1 MRTRAIVFAVLCGTV
16 LTLLFVCIDLVA
28 ASFIVFDWGGAD
40 PFTGESGNSVAWW
53 AVPAWLAV
61 TIVLIVADVF
71 AVRHVD
77 RRA

>member
-1 MRTRAIVFAVLCGTV
+1 MRTRAIVLAVLCGTV
-16 LTLLFVCIDLVA
+16 LTLLFCIDLVA

-71 AVRHVD
+71 AVRHVY
-77 RRA
+77 RHA